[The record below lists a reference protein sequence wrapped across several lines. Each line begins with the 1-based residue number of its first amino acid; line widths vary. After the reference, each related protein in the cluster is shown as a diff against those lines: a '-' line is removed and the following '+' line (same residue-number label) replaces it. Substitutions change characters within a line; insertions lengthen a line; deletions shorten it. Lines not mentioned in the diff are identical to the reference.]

1 MNGKTK
7 AAVETTSRF
16 ILILVNGAYPLRG
29 LPSPAPPPPHAPPPA
44 PPRSGAISPPDIAGR
59 VARSS
64 FPEGTPRERGRLA
77 ALPRADLF
85 LRLIQSSARPP
96 PRPYEVPRVF
106 PPPGWRAPPPPPPP
120 SPRPPAPRRVVGQT
134 SLAKRERDR
143 PSILSARRK
152 VQILEANILPS
163 GEEGRIYLHDAP
175 ALNPAIH
182 LSTAVDRGWW
192 CAGGGILFPLAL
204 ISTARDDAR
213 LETANITS

>member
-120 SPRPPAPRRVVGQT
+120 VPPSPRPSSRRRPNIVGET
-134 SLAKRERDR
+134 RER
-143 PSILSARRK
+143 P
-152 VQILEANILPS
+152 
-163 GEEGRIYLHDAP
+163 
-175 ALNPAIH
+175 
-182 LSTAVDRGWW
+182 AVDSFGAAQSPNIRSKHPSVRRG
-192 CAGGGILFPLAL
+192 GPNLF
-204 ISTARDDAR
+204 T
-213 LETANITS
+213 